1 MMMKKGSLRRVPNLT
16 TRLLP
21 VLISLCIAMPSQ
33 PAHAAS
39 KSNGGLP
46 PEIQSFIKDKETH
59 ARDLAK
65 KLGIDVSP
73 DVWAYFRT
81 AQTGQLAATTN
92 AFERLKKRSSQY
104 EGSSDDPT
112 VGTPVWQVAVEVELA
127 VEAFVANDS
136 RYSTAFGQGV
146 IKSVP
151 AGSIYFGG
159 TDPGRGL
166 PTAYSKSHEKGEP
179 FFTITQNALADARYL
194 DYIRAT
200 YGDHLRT
207 PTAEDSQKTFSEYL
221 TDAQKRL
228 DHDRRL
234 PNEPRQIK
242 PGEDVRIVDNRVTV
256 SGQVA
261 VMAINALL
269 CKVIFDANPDRE
281 FYIEESFPL
290 DWMYPYLTPHE
301 LIFKLNRK
309 PLAAL
314 PEDVVRKDREFW
326 IRQQTQMIGGWL
338 KPKTTVKEVCDF
350 AEKTFGRKDYSRFKG
365 DRGFVEN
372 SYAHKLYSKLR
383 SSVGGLYNWRAQNAT
398 DPAEKKQM
406 LAEADFAFRQAFA
419 LCPYSPEAI
428 YRYVNLLVGAERL
441 DDASRVTTAARVLMP
456 GDKQLENLDSEL
468 ERLKRAKKK

>member
-1 MMMKKGSLRRVPNLT
+1 MIMKKEARRRVLNFT
-16 TRLLP
+16 ARLLP
-21 VLISLCIAMPSQ
+21 VVISLCIATPSQ
-33 PAHAAS
+33 PAQAAS
-39 KSNGGLP
+39 KSTDGLP
-46 PEIQSFIKDKETH
+46 PEIQSFIKDKEAH

-65 KLGIDVSP
+65 KLEIDVSP
-73 DVWAYFRT
+73 DVWAYFGT

-136 RYSTAFGQGV
+136 RYSAAFGQGV
-146 IKSVP
+146 IQSVP

-166 PTAYSKSHEKGEP
+166 PTAYSKSHAKGDP

-200 YGDHLRT
+200 YGDILRT
-207 PTAEDSQKTFSEYL
+207 PTAEDSRKTFSEYL
-221 TDAQKRL
+221 ADAQKRL
-228 DHDRRL
+228 DHDRRR

-242 PGEDVRIVDNRVTV
+242 PGEDVRIVNNRVTV

-261 VMAINALL
+261 VMAINGLL

-290 DWMYPYLTPHE
+290 DWMYPHLTPHE

-314 PEDVVRKDREFW
+314 PNDVVKKDREFW

-350 AEKTFGRKDYSRFKG
+350 ASKTFGRKDYSRFKG

-372 SYAHKLYSKLR
+372 GYAHKLYSKLR
-383 SSVGGLYNWRAQNAT
+383 SSAGGLYTWRAQNAT

-441 DDASRVTTAARVLMP
+441 DDASRITTAARTLMP
-456 GDKQLENLDSEL
+456 GDRQLENLDTEL